1 MNLKATIISLVTVLV
16 IGLTAILLYC
26 FWPAI
31 KGTIDNSKY
40 YTQEEL
46 QESYDKGY
54 NDGCKTE
61 TELIGQVKYYKDLV
75 DEYYIQVNTLNNEIT
90 ILTNNN
96 TEKQES
102 INLLTSQ
109 KNELAETV
117 TSLTTTKE
125 NNEQTISTLRADID
139 TLTAEKQALIDD
151 NAAKDDEIDKLNAL
165 IAEKN
170 ARIAELESSVDDKD
184 TEIATLRL
192 HVSDLQNQV
201 SNLQIVKTNQETQ
214 ITALTN
220 QVSNLQSLVTQLQ
233 DTNSLHLQTI
243 DTLNTQVKSLNT
255 KISELKAESQNN
267 DVTVSQ
273 LNARIDALE
282 ESITYYESFIAQLED
297 ETQVVATY
305 YFDNSVYNIQ
315 ILSKN
320 SCSSVVEPTSTEYVI
335 FNGWLLED
343 GTSVEPATY
352 PLSTNTKFHADVT
365 YKYNAE
371 FVDEDNSLDIQI
383 VESGNYA
390 TEPTSPTKEG
400 YEFLGWSRDGV
411 NIVEVST
418 TPITAHTTFVAVWQK
433 KHTVTYVVNG
443 NTVDTQ
449 SVNNG
454 AYATEYV
461 NTDSTYIINNWLV
474 DGYAVDIPTY
484 KIVADTIFVADFT
497 YSCDG
502 TFNHTSYRLVV
513 EDKQISKF
521 TYSYMFYTNF
531 VTINYNIPVSA
542 FVYDE
547 ETDSYSLS
555 IVTTTDMILNDID
568 NKSSYDNITLTIDKL
583 YYDNIYDRW
592 VIEGLLG
599 ETSLWRNGISPK
611 AEGTFSGSGGDYDI
625 TATYSNG
632 SITALT
638 LNNEEY
644 DISLLSTEISG
655 KKLQLEGTAF
665 LLFKTWDFKNP
676 NEITVSYCPD
686 LYVTSYTIVLTK
698 EV

>member
-125 NNEQTISTLRADID
+125 NNEQTISTLYADID

-192 HVSDLQNQV
+192 EVSDLQNQV

-282 ESITYYESFIAQLED
+282 ESITYYESFIVQLESD
-297 ETQVVATY
+297 TQVVATFE
-305 YFDNSVYNIQ
+305 FDGSVYNIQ

-352 PLSTNTKFHADVT
+352 PLSTNTIFHADVT

-411 NIVEVST
+411 
-418 TPITAHTTFVAVWQK
+418 
-433 KHTVTYVVNG
+433 
-443 NTVDTQ
+443 
-449 SVNNG
+449 
-454 AYATEYV
+454 
-461 NTDSTYIINNWLV
+461 
-474 DGYAVDIPTY
+474 
-484 KIVADTIFVADFT
+484 
-497 YSCDG
+497 
-502 TFNHTSYRLVV
+502 
-513 EDKQISKF
+513 
-521 TYSYMFYTNF
+521 
-531 VTINYNIPVSA
+531 
-542 FVYDE
+542 
-547 ETDSYSLS
+547 
-555 IVTTTDMILNDID
+555 
-568 NKSSYDNITLTIDKL
+568 
-583 YYDNIYDRW
+583 
-592 VIEGLLG
+592 
-599 ETSLWRNGISPK
+599 
-611 AEGTFSGSGGDYDI
+611 
-625 TATYSNG
+625 
-632 SITALT
+632 
-638 LNNEEY
+638 
-644 DISLLSTEISG
+644 
-655 KKLQLEGTAF
+655 
-665 LLFKTWDFKNP
+665 
-676 NEITVSYCPD
+676 
-686 LYVTSYTIVLTK
+686 
-698 EV
+698 